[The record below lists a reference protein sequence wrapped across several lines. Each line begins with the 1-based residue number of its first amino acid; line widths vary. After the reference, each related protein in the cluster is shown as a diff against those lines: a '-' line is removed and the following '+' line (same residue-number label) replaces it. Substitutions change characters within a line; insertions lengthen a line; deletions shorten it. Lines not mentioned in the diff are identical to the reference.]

1 MTYKQKPR
9 DEQADVDSV
18 DVADKVAYL
27 FGVSS
32 PELCKAITRPR
43 VKVGNEFV
51 NKGQNMEQCYNST
64 GALAKA
70 TYKNLFNWIVM
81 KLNVTLETNLP
92 RNYFVGVLDIAGFE
106 IFEFNTFEQLCINF
120 TNEKLQQFFN
130 HHMFVLEQE
139 EYKREGIQW
148 TFIDFGMDLAD
159 CIELLEKPM
168 GIFSIL
174 EEESIVPKAT
184 DKTFRDK
191 VYAAHEKKSPAFAK
205 VKLSKKGGP
214 DFLIKHYAGEVGYNV
229 DGWLFKNKDPLNETV
244 IQLFRKSSNILMPQ
258 LFAEVKDGKKKHGKG
273 GGFQTV
279 SALYREQLNKLMT
292 NLRNTKPHFVRCII
306 PNEKK
311 MSGEIDSEMVVA
323 QLRCNGVLEGIRI
336 CLKGFPNR
344 LPYPEFKQRYQ
355 ILAAKKVSRI
365 VDSKKATETIM
376 TAIELD
382 LALYKI
388 GHTKIFF
395 KAGVL
400 ADLEDRRDDL
410 LAIIIK
416 KLQAKARGKLMRI
429 EFKKMIDRHR
439 AAMCIQR
446 NIRKFVQFRDWHW
459 WKLYTKVKPLLNTV
473 KAEDELK
480 AKDAAIADIKEN
492 YEKESKLRKDYE
504 SKCVGLLSEKNN
516 LTLQLQAEQEN
527 LADSEERNEQLV
539 KVKQSLETEVAE
551 LTERMEEEEASNEK
565 LTANKKKLEKQNEEL
580 SQDIESAEGNI
591 KRLEKEKGD
600 LESKVRGLSSDLDS
614 RDGSIATLQKEKK
627 HIEQVQQ
634 RTLEDLQGMEDKS
647 NHLGKLKIKLESQIE
662 DTEDALE
669 QERKIRSELEKAK
682 RKLEADMRAA
692 TDNVSDLQ

>member
-1 MTYKQKPR
+1 MTPKPVAKGVSKGECGPEDDPMPFLEPSEAERLSFANITYDSKKSVWAWQKKLGFVKATLIEEKDDKTVVQTETGDELTIKKDMVQQMNPPKFEQVSDMANMTFLNEASVLNNLKSRYKSMRIYTYSGLFCICVNPYKWLPVYGAKVVSMYRGKKRSEMPPHLFSVADNAYYDMLTERENQSILITGESGAGKTENTKKVIQYFANVAANTTQRDTSKANLEDQIVQTNPVLEAWGNAKTIRNNNSSRFGKFIRIHFGTNGKLSGGDIEVYLLEKSRVVFQLKAERNYHIFYQLMSSSRQDMIDSLQLTTDPKNFFWVSQGVVKVDGMDDKEEFDLTDEAFEVLGFDPEDKMGAFRITAGVCNFGSMTYKQKPR

-32 PELCKAITRPR
+32 PEFCKAITRPR

-51 NKGQNMEQCYNST
+51 NKGQNMEQCNNAT

-81 KLNVTLETNLP
+81 KLNITLETNLP

-279 SALYREQLNKLMT
+279 SALYRVKA
-292 NLRNTKPHFVRCII
+292 F
-306 PNEKK
+306 
-311 MSGEIDSEMVVA
+311 
-323 QLRCNGVLEGIRI
+323 
-336 CLKGFPNR
+336 F
-344 LPYPEFKQRYQ
+344 
-355 ILAAKKVSRI
+355 
-365 VDSKKATETIM
+365 DSKF
-376 TAIELD
+376 
-382 LALYKI
+382 LY
-388 GHTKIFF
+388 F
-395 KAGVL
+395 
-400 ADLEDRRDDL
+400 
-410 LAIIIK
+410 
-416 KLQAKARGKLMRI
+416 
-429 EFKKMIDRHR
+429 
-439 AAMCIQR
+439 
-446 NIRKFVQFRDWHW
+446 
-459 WKLYTKVKPLLNTV
+459 
-473 KAEDELK
+473 
-480 AKDAAIADIKEN
+480 
-492 YEKESKLRKDYE
+492 
-504 SKCVGLLSEKNN
+504 
-516 LTLQLQAEQEN
+516 
-527 LADSEERNEQLV
+527 
-539 KVKQSLETEVAE
+539 
-551 LTERMEEEEASNEK
+551 
-565 LTANKKKLEKQNEEL
+565 
-580 SQDIESAEGNI
+580 
-591 KRLEKEKGD
+591 
-600 LESKVRGLSSDLDS
+600 
-614 RDGSIATLQKEKK
+614 
-627 HIEQVQQ
+627 
-634 RTLEDLQGMEDKS
+634 
-647 NHLGKLKIKLESQIE
+647 
-662 DTEDALE
+662 
-669 QERKIRSELEKAK
+669 
-682 RKLEADMRAA
+682 
-692 TDNVSDLQ
+692 